1 VRPMRKKAMYTARPT
16 ITNGTIIGASRIAIT
31 PLRNGK
37 FPRTS
42 AREARVPS
50 TTASSAESTAT
61 WKLEP
66 AEVIHVESSTILRYQ
81 RSESSFGGND
91 RNELLPS
98 DIGMTTSTGSN
109 R

>member
-1 VRPMRKKAMYTARPT
+1 MRKKAMYTARPT
-16 ITNGTIIGASRIAIT
+16 ITNGTIIGASKIAIT

-42 AREARVPS
+42 ARDAKVPS
-50 TTASSAESTAT
+50 TTASNAESRAT

-81 RSESSFGGND
+81 RSGSFLGEND
-91 RNELLPS
+91 RNELLHR
-98 DIGMTTSTGSN
+98 DIVLTTSPGSC

>member
-1 VRPMRKKAMYTARPT
+1 MKTAKPT
-16 ITNGTIIGASRIAIT
+16 STNVAIIGASKIAIT
-31 PLRNGK
+31 TLRNGK

-42 AREARVPS
+42 ARDAKVPS
-50 TTASSAESTAT
+50 TTASNAESRAT

-81 RSESSFGGND
+81 RSESSLGGND

-98 DIGMTTSTGSN
+98 DIGITTSTGSS